1 MSFVS
6 IPFLLFALLFFAF
19 WPLAKRNTQVRLLY
33 IVAFSLLFYGWWD
46 WRYVFLLLATGL
58 TDFMAA
64 LLMERYPR
72 RRKPLLWL
80 SIGSNLGCLG
90 YFKYANFFLSQVE
103 VAAAAMGR
111 PFDIYLDV
119 VLPLGISFYTFQ
131 SMSYTIDVYRGELR
145 ASRNPLQF
153 LAYLALFP
161 QLVAGPIVRAS
172 TLLPQM
178 AMPTPDVTARVLWT
192 GLAEIALGFFKK
204 LVIADNLGPLVSAL
218 WASPP
223 ADAGFLYWMAVGGL
237 FGLQIYA
244 DFSGYSSIAIGLA
257 RCMGY
262 HFDTNFNR
270 PYAARGIAD
279 FWSRWHISLSSW
291 LRDYV
296 YIPLGGNRNGRLAG
310 LRNLWIT
317 MLVSGIWHGANYTF
331 LVWAAIHATMQTLER
346 SLGWAGVDYRDKR
359 WNWAWRVAVMTG
371 VAYGWIWFRAPDFSA
386 AVSATSGMFHSL
398 WGGLPA
404 LSAKLG
410 GKEYVALAAWIFVD
424 FVRLSPERDLAERQD
439 FPVTAFGALVI
450 STLATTAIFLRGVG
464 DAFIYFQF

>member
-6 IPFLLFALLFFAF
+6 IPFLLFAVLFFAF
-19 WPLAKRNTQVRLLY
+19 WPLAKRHTQVRLLY

-58 TDFMAA
+58 TDFLAA
-64 LLMERYPR
+64 LWMERFPR
-72 RRKPLLWL
+72 RRKLLLWL

-90 YFKYANFFLSQVE
+90 YFKYANFFLSQIG
-103 VAAAAMGR
+103 VAAAAIGR

-119 VLPLGISFYTFQ
+119 ILPLGISFYTFQ

-178 AMPTPDVTARVLWT
+178 ALPTPNVTARVLWT

-204 LVIADNLGPLVSAL
+204 LVIADNLGPVVSAL

-223 ADAGFLYWMAVGGL
+223 ADAGFIYWMAVGGL

-244 DFSGYSSIAIGLA
+244 DFSGYSSVAIGLA

-270 PYAARGIAD
+270 PYAANGIAD

-296 YIPLGGNRNGRLAG
+296 YIPLGGNRNGRVAG

-317 MLVSGIWHGANYTF
+317 MIVSGIWHGANYTF
-331 LVWAAIHATMQTLER
+331 VVWAAIHAMMQTLER

-359 WNWAWRVAVMTG
+359 WNWAWRILVMAG
-371 VAYGWIWFRAPDFSA
+371 VTYGWIWFRAPDTSA
-386 AVSATSGMFHSL
+386 AVSATQGMFSSV

-410 GKEYVALAAWIFVD
+410 GKEYVAIAAWIFVD

-450 STLATTAIFLRGVG
+450 STLVTTAIFLRGAG